1 MRMVCGVI
9 GRDRYDVYRSSDT
22 RNDCIDRHVRLE
34 QPERVVGMKITVGD
48 VMKSKANVRDYLST
62 HPTNGRIYV
71 NADCSD
77 VVLVDK
83 TSEWDELKKQNEMLR
98 ESIKG
103 YALAVEIYS
112 EMPLEQAMKKL
123 LEIVKEE
130 A

>member
-9 GRDRYDVYRSSDT
+9 GRGRYDVCRSSDT
-22 RNDCIDRHVRLE
+22 RNDCIDRHVRME
-34 QPERVVGMKITVGD
+34 QLERVVGMTRSERLEIIKD
-48 VMKSKANVRDYLST
+48 KRMQMHALST
-62 HPTNGRIYV
+62 F
-71 NADCSD
+71 D
-77 VVLVDK
+77 V
-83 TSEWDELKKQNEMLR
+83 EWLIEQAELIETYEK
-98 ESIKG
+98 SIKG